1 MSGSLPKAYR
11 EGCVDFYGR
20 KFKVTPNVLIPRPET
35 EMIIDSVLS
44 LSGKAYL
51 PGVKASKAEVDC
63 DNLTIVDVGTGSGCI
78 AATLQL
84 ELPGAKVFAVDIS
97 EKALDVA
104 KENAEILG
112 ADVTFS
118 RSDLLSGVASDNVNG
133 DLIIVANLPYVD
145 REWEWLD
152 REALSFEPEEALYAE
167 DGGLALYK
175 RLFREAG
182 GISSGKV
189 FVVIEADPCQHEELI
204 KCAGD
209 LGFRHIE
216 TRGFALVFTC

>member
-20 KFKVTPNVLIPRPET
+20 KFKVTPDVLIPRPET
-35 EMIIDSVLS
+35 EMIVDSVLS

-51 PGVKASKAEVDC
+51 PGVKAPKAEVDC

-78 AATLQL
+78 ATTLCL
-84 ELPGAKVFAVDIS
+84 ELPKAKVFAVDIS
-97 EKALDVA
+97 GKALGVA
-104 KENAEILG
+104 KENAENLG
-112 ADVTFS
+112 ADVTFLHA
-118 RSDLLSGVASDNVNG
+118 DLLSGISGKNING
-133 DLIIVANLPYVD
+133 DLVVVANLPYVD

-152 REALSFEPEEALYAE
+152 REALSFEPEEALYAG
-167 DGGLALYK
+167 DGGTALYK
-175 RLFREAG
+175 RFFREVG
-182 GISSGKV
+182 EIIFGKA
-189 FVVIEADPCQHEELI
+189 FVVVEADPCQHKGLI
-204 KCAGD
+204 KYAES